1 MKKIIIPALS
11 LVFAAILYSCDTR
24 TYEDISPV
32 VDTTPT
38 YTKDIK
44 PIMTAN
50 CTGCHTS
57 GVDDPDLTNYENVKA
72 EIDAIIADIENGSM
86 PPSGAL
92 PSTTLNII
100 KNWKATGMKEN

>member
-1 MKKIIIPALS
+1 MKKIIISALS
-11 LVFAAILYSCDTR
+11 VSVAIILYSCDTR

-32 VDTTPT
+32 IDTTPT

-50 CTGCHTS
+50 CTSCHTA
-57 GVDDPDLTNYENVKA
+57 GIDDPDLTNYANVKT

-92 PSTTLNII
+92 PSTTITVI
-100 KNWKATGMKEN
+100 KNWKATGMREN